1 MALNTDTFPAE
12 SSTTAGAAHRPPKAR
27 RGALTWAAVIGAG
40 IAVIAFAVATL
51 TGGHDDRDNGPT
63 RPVDTTEPAFLPGS
77 HNVPT
82 G

>member
-1 MALNTDTFPAE
+1 MALNTSTE

-27 RGALTWAAVIGAG
+27 RGALTWATVIGTG
-40 IAVIAFAVATL
+40 IAAIALAVTTL
-51 TGGHDDRDNGPT
+51 TGGHDDGDNPTT

-82 G
+82 R